1 MLNSGHGAAEVGS
14 DAGLART
21 RLLLLRGTAGMLA
34 ALAVIAA
41 APKTRAKAEP
51 KPPLDFSGTWTLD
64 PKMSR
69 NVSSRMQ
76 GAVLFVRQKGDRI
89 WISPVKPEDGARQ
102 GILAEEIVADAHPYE
117 KALGPAGNGLVTA
130 GWAKDGKS
138 LWIEVKAGP
147 PEEPG
152 SAIQRSVWR
161 LSEDRQVWVRES
173 VSAPPG
179 RSGRARLVFR
189 RIAG

>member
-1 MLNSGHGAAEVGS
+1 MLISDHGGTQVVS

-21 RLLLLRGTAGMLA
+21 RLLFRGTAGIVA
-34 ALAVIAA
+34 ALALIAA
-41 APKTRAKAEP
+41 APKSRARGEA

-64 PKMSR
+64 PKMSS

-76 GAVLFVRQKGDRI
+76 GAVLFVRQRGDRI
-89 WISPVKPEDGARQ
+89 WISPVKPEDG
-102 GILAEEIVADAHPYE
+102 LPSVPAEEIVADARPYE

-138 LWIEVKAGP
+138 LWIEVKPGP
-147 PEEPG
+147 PEAPG
-152 SAIQRSVWR
+152 PAIQRSVWR

-173 VSAPPG
+173 ISAPPG
-179 RSGRARLVFR
+179 SSALVRLVFR
-189 RIAG
+189 RNRG

>member
-1 MLNSGHGAAEVGS
+1 VTASN
-14 DAGLART
+14 AGFARI
-21 RLLLLRGTAGMLA
+21 RLLLLGGTAGMLA
-34 ALAVIAA
+34 ALAVLAA
-41 APKTRAKAEP
+41 APKTLAKPEP
-51 KPPLDFSGTWTLD
+51 KPPLDFSGNWTLD
-64 PKMSR
+64 LKMSR

-76 GAVLFVRQKGDRI
+76 GTVLFVRQRGDRI
-89 WISPVKPEDGARQ
+89 WISPVNPEEGPPQR
-102 GILAEEIVADAHPYE
+102 ILAEEIVADARPYE
-117 KALGPAGNGLVTA
+117 KALSPAGTGLVTA

-138 LWIEVKAGP
+138 LWIEVMAGP

-179 RSGRARLVFR
+179 HSEFVRLVFR
-189 RIAG
+189 RNRG